1 MARRPWMSARRSV
14 AGPSWPLLDAGGSAA
29 AMDGVPI
36 KRSDHTP
43 DGELSPTHRVQGSA
57 HIVTPACTWSARGV
71 TKPVP
76 LNVDGKL
83 SSASVTSRR
92 FGRIVLQL
100 ADLTFAAIYNQYVQ
114 DVYRFALYLSGNR
127 ETAEDLAA
135 ETFAKAWSARDRVR
149 VGTVKAYLLM
159 ITRNLYRD
167 SMRRRPEQPLQ
178 HEWLIADDAA
188 NPEAIA
194 AARGELRVVL
204 DALHALP
211 EIDRSILLMAT
222 VGDVPY
228 EAIGVAF
235 DMSVSAV
242 KVRVHRARVKLNAA
256 RFAKERP

>member
-1 MARRPWMSARRSV
+1 M
-14 AGPSWPLLDAGGSAA
+14 
-29 AMDGVPI
+29 
-36 KRSDHTP
+36 
-43 DGELSPTHRVQGSA
+43 
-57 HIVTPACTWSARGV
+57 
-71 TKPVP
+71 
-76 LNVDGKL
+76 
-83 SSASVTSRR
+83 
-92 FGRIVLQL
+92 
-100 ADLTFAAIYNQYVQ
+100 ADLSFAAIYNQYVQ

-167 SMRRRPEQPLQ
+167 SMRRRPELPLQ
-178 HEWLIADDAA
+178 HESLIADDAA

-242 KVRVHRARVKLNAA
+242 KVRVHRTRVKLNAA
-256 RFAKERP
+256 RIAKERP

>member
-1 MARRPWMSARRSV
+1 M
-14 AGPSWPLLDAGGSAA
+14 
-29 AMDGVPI
+29 
-36 KRSDHTP
+36 
-43 DGELSPTHRVQGSA
+43 
-57 HIVTPACTWSARGV
+57 
-71 TKPVP
+71 
-76 LNVDGKL
+76 
-83 SSASVTSRR
+83 
-92 FGRIVLQL
+92 
-100 ADLTFAAIYNQYVQ
+100 ADLTFAGIYDQYVQ

-167 SMRRRPEQPLQ
+167 SMRKRPEVPLYD
-178 HEWLIADDAA
+178 EWLIADDAA

-194 AARGELRVVL
+194 AARSELRVVL

-211 EIDRSILLMAT
+211 ESERAVLLMAT
-222 VGDVPY
+222 VGGIPY
-228 EAIGVAF
+228 EAIAVAF
-235 DMSVSAV
+235 GMSVSAV

>member
-1 MARRPWMSARRSV
+1 M
-14 AGPSWPLLDAGGSAA
+14 
-29 AMDGVPI
+29 
-36 KRSDHTP
+36 
-43 DGELSPTHRVQGSA
+43 
-57 HIVTPACTWSARGV
+57 
-71 TKPVP
+71 
-76 LNVDGKL
+76 
-83 SSASVTSRR
+83 
-92 FGRIVLQL
+92 
-100 ADLTFAAIYNQYVQ
+100 ADLTFAGIYDQYVQ

-167 SMRRRPEQPLQ
+167 SMRKRPEVPL
-178 HEWLIADDAA
+178 HDEWLIADDAA

-194 AARGELRVVL
+194 AARSELRVVL

-211 EIDRSILLMAT
+211 ESERAVLLMAT
-222 VGDVPY
+222 VGGIPY
-228 EAIGVAF
+228 EAIAVAF
-235 DMSVSAV
+235 GMSVSAV